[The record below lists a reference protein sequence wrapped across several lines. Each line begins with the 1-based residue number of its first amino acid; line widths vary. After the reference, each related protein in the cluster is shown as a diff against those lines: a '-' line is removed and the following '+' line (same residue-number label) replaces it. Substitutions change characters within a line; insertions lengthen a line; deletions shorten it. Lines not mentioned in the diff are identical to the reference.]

1 MIRIGW
7 AAHGC
12 RRELAVYRPHDE
24 LYPVDFCQPR
34 AELLGPLTHLGP
46 PARVEGRGERGVVEP
61 GDGIGCGPAPASATV
76 CPQKN

>member
-24 LYPVDFCQPR
+24 LYPVDFSQPR
-34 AELLGPLTHLGP
+34 AERLGPLTHLGP
-46 PARVEGRGERGVVEP
+46 KAAVSVDSSSRAI
-61 GDGIGCGPAPASATV
+61 GIGSGPAPASATV